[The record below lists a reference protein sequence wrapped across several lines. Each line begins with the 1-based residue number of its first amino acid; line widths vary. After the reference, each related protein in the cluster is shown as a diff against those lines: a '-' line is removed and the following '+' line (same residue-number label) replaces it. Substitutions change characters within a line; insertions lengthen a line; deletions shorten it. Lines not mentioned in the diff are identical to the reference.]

1 MRLPMRM
8 QWGLLAAVAMSADAT
23 QAMTADELAGKVI
36 EAEGGRAALQA
47 IGSVQTSGK
56 FIGGGGF
63 EADIKTLSARPGR
76 YRSEFTIQGMTAIQA
91 YDGTGVWAIQPF
103 RGRKDPEKQSADEV
117 KVMQIQADI
126 DGPLFDYA
134 SKGHKLEYL
143 GTEDVDGTLA
153 HKLRV
158 LLGTGNEQVWYIDP
172 DFFLPIRVVDKTFHR
187 GAESETE
194 TDLGDYEKING
205 VYFPTAIQ
213 TGAKGA
219 PADQKASISLDK
231 IEVNVP
237 APAEL
242 FAFPNAASK
251 P

>member
-8 QWGLLAAVAMSADAT
+8 QWGLLAAVAMSAGAT
-23 QAMTADELAGKVI
+23 QAMTADDLAGKVI

-172 DFFLPIRVVDKTFHR
+172 DFFLPIRVVDKTFRR

-242 FAFPNAASK
+242 FAFPDTTSK

>member
-172 DFFLPIRVVDKTFHR
+172 DFFLPIRVVDKTFRR

>member
-1 MRLPMRM
+1 MRFPIKM
-8 QWGLLAAVAMSADAT
+8 QWGLLAAVAMGSGMV

-36 EAEGGRAALQA
+36 EAGGGRAALQA
-47 IGSVQTSGK
+47 IQSVQASGK
-56 FIGGGGF
+56 FATGGGI
-63 EADIKTLSARPGR
+63 EAEIKTLTARPGR
-76 YRSEFTIQGMTAIQA
+76 YRSELSLQGMTAIQA
-91 YDGTGVWAIQPF
+91 YDGAGVWAIQPF
-103 RGRKDPEKQSADEV
+103 RGRKDPEKQSADEL

-143 GTEDVDGTLA
+143 GTEDVDGTPA

-158 LLGTGNEQVWYIDP
+158 LLATGNEQLWYIDP
-172 DFFLPIRVVDKTFHR
+172 DFFLPIRVVDKIFRR

-194 TDLGDYEKING
+194 TDLGDYEKVNG

-219 PADQKASISLDK
+219 QADQKASISLDK

-242 FAFPNAASK
+242 FAFPEAKSK